1 MSQNQNHLYP
11 PPTNSGIHP
20 RGSHKSRREF
30 LTASA
35 GLIASAFLPAAIL
48 NGSSLSSPALARTA
62 KSNLLPEIPRYGSNP
77 YAQAAIEQLTALL
90 KEEKTKPFPGF
101 SRRTSAFDVGAV
113 AEETLELIRAY
124 NYEQSSLKGD
134 GDCLKAIIAR
144 CDCIFAYAK
153 AVRSDDEYG
162 YVAPVS
168 EIVLL
173 LTELM
178 PTSVDSTR
186 LQEWKDVLE
195 TVMQGLIAKYTERL
209 TVGPPGKTL
218 ASADVR
224 VMAAT
229 IYSGIVLSTPKY
241 KNLYTSGLQLM
252 EKMLQGDG
260 GINYSDEQNDC
271 FAYHSIFVTTL
282 ARLWQVTGDKAAADL
297 ISATQWYIPVS
308 TGGRGAAEYYTAPS
322 WKQLWD
328 TATGADAAVVI
339 VGLTGNAYNAG
350 HLKHFAPPPSLF
362 LASFYKDEVQEASLP
377 ENYLFYDQNI
387 KGPRGRNGDYSFAG
401 TGRTTLNSTRG
412 KSTFVG
418 CMVTESADKLP
429 EENNGFLINSALA
442 GVSMEVTTSRKVDF
456 NRSTPPDLVYLVQRE
471 TVSTTA
477 NSKFGAV
484 STHHRISAY
493 QHTASEWF
501 VSEAWLLTP
510 ERMVGLLSIH
520 ALSDQLG
527 CSIEGVLKFV
537 SGCGDWG
544 TAKKFVDLTETK
556 ESEAEEEAATANSKI
571 HAFSYGALTARVID
585 HDFDHLGVSYVN
597 TFNDQANKCGRL
609 VMSSTSPGMR
619 MFSLGTGHFFVCEI
633 HPSRFQ
639 SAKSIERI
647 TDINGIMGL
656 KLEEANGRSY
666 QLLVNDT
673 SGVVDLKTALKG
685 GLPPGS
691 TLISSGDAFRPS
703 YLPAISTKA
712 RAAKLTSLAG
722 LNSVMEGEA
731 HDTKEPGHSPAT
743 KDNTSL
749 DTKLLL
755 KPYRHKIIFS
765 DPGRR
770 K

>member
-1 MSQNQNHLYP
+1 MSQKPNP
-11 PPTNSGIHP
+11 FSPTVTNPGNSING
-20 RGSHKSRREF
+20 GHKSRREF

-35 GLIASAFLPAAIL
+35 GVIASAFLPAAVL
-48 NGSSLSSPALARTA
+48 SSSSLWTPALARIA
-62 KSNLLPEIPRYGSNP
+62 KHNLLPEIPRYGSNP

-101 SRRTSAFDVGAV
+101 SRSTSAFDVGAV

-134 GDCLKAIIAR
+134 PDCLKAVVAR

-153 AVRSDDEYG
+153 AVRSADEYG

-168 EIVLL
+168 EIMLL

-178 PTSVDSTR
+178 PTRIDAKR
-186 LQEWKDVLE
+186 LQEWKEVLE
-195 TVMQGLIAKYTERL
+195 EVMQSVLGKYSERL
-209 TVGPPGKTL
+209 TVGSAAKTL
-218 ASADVR
+218 ASTDVR
-224 VMAAT
+224 VMAAI
-229 IYSGIVLSTPKY
+229 IYSGIVLDTPKY
-241 KNLYTSGLQLM
+241 KTLYFTGMQLM
-252 EKMLQGDG
+252 EKTLQADG

-297 ISATQWYIPVS
+297 VSATQWYIPVS

-328 TATGADAAVVI
+328 TSTGADAAVII
-339 VGLTGNAYNAG
+339 VGLTGNAYNVG
-350 HLKHFAPPPSLF
+350 HLKNFAPPASLF
-362 LASFYKDEVQEASLP
+362 LASFYKDEVKEASLP
-377 ENYLFYDQNI
+377 ESYLFYDQNI
-387 KGPRGRNGDYSFAG
+387 KGPRGRNGDYCFAG

-418 CMVTESADKLP
+418 CMVTESDDKLP
-429 EENNGFLINSALA
+429 EGANGFLINAALA
-442 GVSMEVTTSRKVDF
+442 GVSMEVTTSRKVDY
-456 NRSTPPDLVYLVQRE
+456 NSSTPAELVYLVQRE

-477 NSKFGAV
+477 NSKFGAL

-510 ERMVGLLSIH
+510 ERMVGLLTIH

-527 CSIEGVLKFV
+527 SSINGVLKFV
-537 SGCGDWG
+537 SGCGEWG
-544 TAKKFVDLTETK
+544 TAKKFVEL
-556 ESEAEEEAATANSKI
+556 SEGRS
-571 HAFSYGALTARVID
+571 FSYGALTARIME
-585 HDFDHLGVSYVN
+585 HDFDHVGVSYGN
-597 TFNDQANKCGRL
+597 TFNDHANKCGRL
-609 VMSSTSPGMR
+609 IMSSKSPGVR
-619 MFSLGTGHFFVCEI
+619 MYSLGTGHYFVCEI
-633 HPSRFQ
+633 HPTRFPA
-639 SAKSIERI
+639 AKSISRI
-647 TDINGIMGL
+647 TDITGIMGL
-656 KLEEANGRSY
+656 KVEEANGRSY

-673 SGVVDLKTALKG
+673 SGPVDLKAALNG

-703 YLPAISTKA
+703 YLPAIAGKSK
-712 RAAKLTSLAG
+712 AAKATALAG
-722 LNSVMEGEA
+722 LNSVMEGEVR
-731 HDTKEPGHSPAT
+731 DTKGAGISAGT
-743 KDNTSL
+743 KDNATL
-749 DTKLLL
+749 DARLLL